1 MLDPAYSQL
10 LDTNQELRSELR
22 DEIFINKSNEKKIH
36 ILEKELEQC
45 FRTISFQDKTIIAH
59 EEEIESLKTEINS
72 LKQHLQKTLQD
83 LRHKGNAST
92 SQDIH
97 ILRLED
103 KVERLKARIRILIDK
118 KISINALDMATANL
132 ITNINRGLDRIENH
146 IRGADTPLQNPF
158 NILDGIR
165 GSLNTIRATLQNITT
180 ERDQYQNILN
190 DENRQVRDLRQQ
202 LNDSRNQN
210 LRSQRLLDE
219 SRTQVERTAKE
230 KDNAQG
236 ERDLAI
242 LAYNNERK
250 ESRRWYFSYRDK
262 DRRVSELLR
271 EYFAFRLLI
280 QRKNTQIAEHR
291 RTAHRWTLRYNNDTE
306 RWRRAYA
313 DSQNRHLK
321 WKGRYRNSQN
331 QIQVQNQNIFNLQ
344 QQILVL
350 QNNPLQNMAA
360 IEHVMQMLAPHLAS
374 LPDYDGQ
381 EPPDTYYIK
390 LRNIN
395 ELARPMAVA
404 GFDAVAR
411 TNNMKSKMI
420 GRFHPV
426 PAQNPYNG
434 NNNIVTEAE
443 FLNWLQGKYREV
455 MIGTN
460 RATLKALMS
469 ESFHPTDTPES
480 YEKRIKPFVQ
490 GMVFADVLPYLYDH
504 IPVNMQL
511 RIRIANP
518 ANLNAFFTELRNI
531 WLEAGGQVNIPI
543 QPSYQASPQ
552 GVTSAEIEKLN
563 SKIASLETQLAES
576 MQVHSKLAQRLQ
588 LPENVVNSNNASIF
602 DSYINQELEKRLG
615 VIEINLAKLTKLL
628 KEDIIDT
635 KSAQYRYLESS
646 DYNNGGLEKRLEQI
660 EANLAKFARKDTR
673 SAKTSQRQRLESSPF
688 GGLEKRLD
696 QIESLIAKLVK
707 ESKSRSGRVHTAI
720 ADEQSNPVFSDDDTP
735 KPEDN
740 DYSSD
745 DSSTESDS
753 RKRDMNVYITH
764 EKKR

>member
-1 MLDPAYSQL
+1 
-10 LDTNQELRSELR
+10 
-22 DEIFINKSNEKKIH
+22 
-36 ILEKELEQC
+36 
-45 FRTISFQDKTIIAH
+45 
-59 EEEIESLKTEINS
+59 
-72 LKQHLQKTLQD
+72 
-83 LRHKGNAST
+83 
-92 SQDIH
+92 
-97 ILRLED
+97 
-103 KVERLKARIRILIDK
+103 
-118 KISINALDMATANL
+118 
-132 ITNINRGLDRIENH
+132 
-146 IRGADTPLQNPF
+146 
-158 NILDGIR
+158 
-165 GSLNTIRATLQNITT
+165 
-180 ERDQYQNILN
+180 
-190 DENRQVRDLRQQ
+190 
-202 LNDSRNQN
+202 
-210 LRSQRLLDE
+210 
-219 SRTQVERTAKE
+219 
-230 KDNAQG
+230 
-236 ERDLAI
+236 
-242 LAYNNERK
+242 
-250 ESRRWYFSYRDK
+250 
-262 DRRVSELLR
+262 
-271 EYFAFRLLI
+271 
-280 QRKNTQIAEHR
+280 
-291 RTAHRWTLRYNNDTE
+291 
-306 RWRRAYA
+306 
-313 DSQNRHLK
+313 LK

-331 QIQVQNQNIFNLQ
+331 QIQVQNQNIFILQ

-395 ELARPMAVA
+395 ELAWPMAVA
-404 GFDAVAR
+404 GFNPLAR
-411 TNNMKSKMI
+411 TNNMKSKMV

-443 FLNWLQGKYREV
+443 FLNWLQDKYREV

-511 RIRIANP
+511 RIRIANS

-552 GVTSAEIEKLN
+552 GVTSVEIEKLN
-563 SKIASLETQLAES
+563 SKIASLEAQLAES

-615 VIEINLAKLTKLL
+615 VIEINLAKLTKLIR
-628 KEDIIDT
+628 EDT
-635 KSAQYRYLESS
+635 KSAQYRCSESS
-646 DYNNGGLEKRLEQI
+646 DYNNGGLEKRIEQI

-673 SAKTSQRQRLESSPF
+673 SAKTSQRQRSESSPF

-696 QIESLIAKLVK
+696 QIESLIAKLTRG
-707 ESKSRSGRVHTAI
+707 SKSRSGRVHMATAN
-720 ADEQSNPVFSDDDTP
+720 EQPGPIFSDSDTSQ
-735 KPEDN
+735 PEDN
-740 DYSSD
+740 DDNSDNSSASSD
-745 DSSTESDS
+745 DV
-753 RKRDMNVYITH
+753 KHDMNVYMTL